1 MQTDPPI
8 LPFESSHEPTAA
20 AALGEQE
27 RGPALRRDLGL
38 GIAMAVVV
46 GNVIGSGIF
55 YKPSKIAADA
65 GSFPLILTLW
75 VVGGGLCFLGG
86 LCFAELAAMYP
97 RAGGMYVYL
106 REAYGQFVAFLFG
119 WIEVIFSKPAAI
131 GALAVVLVSSL
142 ALHLRPWLGP
152 AGATLVGPWGQVMM
166 AVLVISALAWVNIL
180 GVVWGGRLQLAVTL
194 VKAGFLA
201 LVAALPFLL
210 SIWQPN
216 AVQWTNYGTSLDVPS
231 ELRGASRISAVL
243 LAILWAYNGWHGVT
257 PLAEEI
263 RQPQRNL
270 PLALVLGI
278 GLLIGL
284 YVSAN
289 VAYHG
294 VLSMEQMK
302 TAGDHAA
309 EVMLTKLLGPLG
321 GAAMSAVIMCSA
333 FGTINSN
340 LLQAPRVG
348 LAMGRDRVFFHPLGQ
363 VHPRYRTPASA
374 IGVLAGMASFLV
386 ILAAAGKS
394 AVLDMTVDPT
404 RWPLMARIVTSLQ
417 QDSIFTLLTNFV
429 IFSASIF
436 YALTVLALLVLRYRR
451 PEANR
456 PYRTWGY
463 PLTPL
468 IFLCAY
474 TWFLWQVYLHQPLES
489 RIGLILIAAGIPCYW
504 LFQRFA
510 SPRSP

>member
-1 MQTDPPI
+1 
-8 LPFESSHEPTAA
+8 
-20 AALGEQE
+20 
-27 RGPALRRDLGL
+27 
-38 GIAMAVVV
+38 
-46 GNVIGSGIF
+46 
-55 YKPSKIAADA
+55 
-65 GSFPLILTLW
+65 
-75 VVGGGLCFLGG
+75 
-86 LCFAELAAMYP
+86 
-97 RAGGMYVYL
+97 
-106 REAYGQFVAFLFG
+106 
-119 WIEVIFSKPAAI
+119 
-131 GALAVVLVSSL
+131 
-142 ALHLRPWLGP
+142 
-152 AGATLVGPWGQVMM
+152 
-166 AVLVISALAWVNIL
+166 
-180 GVVWGGRLQLAVTL
+180 
-194 VKAGFLA
+194 
-201 LVAALPFLL
+201 
-210 SIWQPN
+210 
-216 AVQWTNYGTSLDVPS
+216 
-231 ELRGASRISAVL
+231 LRGASRISAVL
-243 LAILWAYNGWHGVT
+243 LAILWAYNAWHGVT

-489 RIGLILIAAGIPCYW
+489 RIGLMLIAACIPCYW
-504 LFQRFA
+504 L
-510 SPRSP
+510 